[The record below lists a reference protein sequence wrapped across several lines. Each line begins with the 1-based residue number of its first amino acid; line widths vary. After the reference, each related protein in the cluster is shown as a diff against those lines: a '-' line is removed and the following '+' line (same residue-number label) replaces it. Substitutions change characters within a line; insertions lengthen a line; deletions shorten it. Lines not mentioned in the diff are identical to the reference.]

1 MHYLILYFLYLL
13 TVDSYTSGHNHHNY
27 DIDSLIDWYLD
38 IMGESCEA
46 RIDFI
51 QEFTLK
57 SLRLKSDKWSRMV
70 VSDEQRCFI
79 TSFIERG

>member
-1 MHYLILYFLYLL
+1 
-13 TVDSYTSGHNHHNY
+13 
-27 DIDSLIDWYLD
+27 
-38 IMGESCEA
+38 MGESSEA